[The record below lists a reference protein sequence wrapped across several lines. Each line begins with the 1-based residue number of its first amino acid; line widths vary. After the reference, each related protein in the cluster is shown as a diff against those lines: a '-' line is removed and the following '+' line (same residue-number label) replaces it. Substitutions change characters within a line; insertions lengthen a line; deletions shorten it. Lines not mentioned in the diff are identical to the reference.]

1 MLNKEIISLLNN
13 QIWLENMS
21 SYYYLKLSVLCNEN
35 GFSGVSKFFVDQSNE
50 EREHM
55 MKIFNYMLEQ
65 DVEPVVP
72 SYNYIEEDEDLK
84 NFNLLNIFE
93 NSLVNEKEITNSIN
107 ELVIKCKETGDS
119 RTENFLNWFVE
130 EQNEEE
136 QKFKDLIDDLK
147 IIDGD
152 KFGLYNFNKTL
163 K

>member
-119 RTENFLNWFVE
+119 RTENFLTWFVE

-136 QKFKDLIDDLK
+136 QKFKGLIDDLK

>member
-84 NFNLLNIFE
+84 NFNLLYIFE

-119 RTENFLNWFVE
+119 RTENFLTWFVE

-152 KFGLYNFNKTL
+152 KFGLYNFNKLL

>member
-65 DVEPVVP
+65 DEEPVVP

-84 NFNLLNIFE
+84 NFNLLYIFE

-119 RTENFLNWFVE
+119 RTENFLTWFVE

>member
-84 NFNLLNIFE
+84 NFNLLYIFE

-119 RTENFLNWFVE
+119 RTENFLTWFVE

-136 QKFKDLIDDLK
+136 QKFKGLIDDLK

>member
-65 DVEPVVP
+65 DEEPVVP

-84 NFNLLNIFE
+84 NFNLLYIFE

-119 RTENFLNWFVE
+119 RTENFLTWFVE

-152 KFGLYNFNKTL
+152 KFGLYNFNKLL